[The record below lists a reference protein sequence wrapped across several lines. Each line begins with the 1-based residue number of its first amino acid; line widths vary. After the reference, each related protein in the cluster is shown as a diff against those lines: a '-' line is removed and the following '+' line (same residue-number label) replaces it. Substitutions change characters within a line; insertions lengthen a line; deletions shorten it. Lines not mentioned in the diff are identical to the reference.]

1 MRPTDVRYFD
11 SGQHFRA
18 WLLEHHATSAPI
30 WAAIAKRG
38 CSHHVLP
45 HQEALDAA
53 LCFGWIDGIVGRLD
67 DDHYALRFSAR
78 RPRSNWSAVNVLR
91 FAQLKEAGA
100 VHVSGLV
107 AFESRDRAISE
118 EQPAELTA
126 ADVELFKANS
136 AAWAFFAR
144 QPPGYRRQASWYVL
158 SARTAATR
166 QLRLAKVIELSAVEQ
181 RLPGFA

>member
-11 SGQHFRA
+11 SAQHFKA
-18 WLLEHHATSAPI
+18 WLLKHHATSVPI
-30 WAAIAKRG
+30 WVAIAKRG
-38 CSHHVLP
+38 CAHHVLP
-45 HQEALDAA
+45 HQDALDAA

-100 VHVSGLV
+100 VHAAGLV
-107 AFESRDRAISE
+107 AFESRDRVVSE
-118 EQPAELTA
+118 EKPAELTA

-136 AAWAFFAR
+136 AAWAFFAT
-144 QPPGYRRQASWYVL
+144 QPSGYRRQASWYVL

-166 QLRLAKVIELSAVEQ
+166 QRRLAKVIEFSAERR
-181 RLPGFA
+181 RLPGF